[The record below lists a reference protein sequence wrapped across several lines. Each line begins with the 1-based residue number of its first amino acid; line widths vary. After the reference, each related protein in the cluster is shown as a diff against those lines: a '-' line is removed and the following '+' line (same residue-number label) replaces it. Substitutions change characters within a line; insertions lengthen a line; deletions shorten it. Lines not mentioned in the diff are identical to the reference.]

1 MRFMLI
7 SSNDLL
13 KTGVLLEYVDKLYE
27 AGYNITKYD
36 DEFFISVKDFED
48 LKRICTILEQFNVV
62 IEFSTKGDE
71 PVLEI
76 YDDWRED

>member
-1 MRFMLI
+1 MKFMLE
-7 SSNDLL
+7 SSNDYW
-13 KTGVLLEYVDKLYE
+13 KTHVLLEYVDKLYE
-27 AGYNITKYD
+27 AGYAITKYD

-48 LKRICTILEQFNVV
+48 LKHICTILEQFSVV

-76 YDDWRED
+76 YDGWRE